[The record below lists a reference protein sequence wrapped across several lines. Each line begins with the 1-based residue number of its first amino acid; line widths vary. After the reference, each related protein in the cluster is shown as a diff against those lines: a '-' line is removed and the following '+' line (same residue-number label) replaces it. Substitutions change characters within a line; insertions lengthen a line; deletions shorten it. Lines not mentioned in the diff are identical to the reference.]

1 MIDRSIV
8 SRMSSRLLV
17 AWCVTAPAVLA
28 AQAPGTAPRLT
39 PLAGRTTDAAIAQD
53 LAALD
58 GASRRVLAVRRSRP
72 EASGYAVEK
81 AQRWVALAQE
91 AYEGN
96 ARDPLAND
104 AFATGTALLDQL
116 EAGNAPAPDAGTA
129 LPAYATRVRDDLWR
143 YADSVRALPARER
156 VAAELATLE
165 GSLIRAGLVAS
176 GVLTCTRESP
186 LAVADRAALA
196 VARGLA
202 AAEPVIAVTPPPPMV
217 RVDTV
222 YVERR
227 VEVAAPKVLTGVP
240 ANVHFALNQ
249 DTLAEASKLVLDAAA
264 DSLTKYGAV
273 QLTLFGNTDSR
284 GSRAYN
290 EALSRRRATRV
301 RDYLIGRGIPANR
314 IRIVAQ
320 GFDQLKTPE
329 SSVVD
334 LARNRRVDLTYV
346 ADGQA
351 IETREGLNDLQ
362 IEAVRT
368 PGGSV
373 RRRPARPPE

>member
-1 MIDRSIV
+1 MGRRSTG
-8 SRMSSRLLV
+8 LV
-17 AWCVTAPAVLA
+17 AAIGSGLLAAAAPLA
-28 AQAPGTAPRLT
+28 AQAPPLT
-39 PLAGRTTDAAIAQD
+39 PLASRTTDAAIAQD
-53 LAALD
+53 LATLDRD
-58 GASRRVLAVRRSRP
+58 GARVLAVQRTKP
-72 EASGYAVEK
+72 AASGYAVEK
-81 AQRWVALAQE
+81 AQRWVALARE

-96 ARDPLAND
+96 ARDPLAGD
-104 AFATGTALLDQL
+104 ALTTGRALLDQL
-116 EAGNAPAPDAGTA
+116 EAGTVPAPEAGTT
-129 LPAYATRVRDDLWR
+129 LPPYATRVRDDLWR
-143 YADSVRALPARER
+143 YADSVRALPAREM
-156 VAAELATLE
+156 VAADLATLE
-165 GSLIRAGLVAS
+165 SSLIRAGLVAG
-176 GVLTCTRESP
+176 GVLTCTREAP
-186 LAVADRAALA
+186 VAAAERAALA

-202 AAEPVIAVTPPPPMV
+202 AAPAAASPVVAAAPAPVV

-222 YVERR
+222 FVERR

-264 DSLTKYGAV
+264 DSLAKYGAV

-290 EALSRRRATRV
+290 EALSRRRANRV
-301 RDYLIGRGIPANR
+301 RDYLVSRGIAAAR

-320 GFDQLKTPE
+320 GFDQLKTRE

-346 ADGQA
+346 ADGKA

-368 PGGSV
+368 PGGTV
-373 RRRPARPPE
+373 RRRPRP